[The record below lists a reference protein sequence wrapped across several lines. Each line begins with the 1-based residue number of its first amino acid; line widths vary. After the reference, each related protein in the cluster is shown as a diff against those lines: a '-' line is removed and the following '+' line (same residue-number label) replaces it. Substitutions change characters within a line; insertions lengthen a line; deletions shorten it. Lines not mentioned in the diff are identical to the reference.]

1 MPADSQDILAR
12 VQKSGVAAASL
23 MDLVAVG
30 FSRRAEDANQADEMA
45 KSLLRRF
52 SAIQGLQ
59 SASAMDLRDLTGL
72 EAFEVIRA
80 QALMEIG
87 RRISNAGKGEVKF
100 VNRPQDVA
108 ALLSY
113 LNQEKREHF
122 VAVLLDAQ
130 GGLIRIATI
139 HVGTLTSSIV
149 GPREVFREAIRDGA
163 SSVIVAHNHPSG
175 NPEPSP
181 EDIHVTNLLVEVGKM
196 LDISVDDHVIIG
208 DPGFVSLRQRGVIR
222 G

>member
-1 MPADSQDILAR
+1 MPADSHDILAR
-12 VQKSGVAAASL
+12 IQLTGLAAASL
-23 MDLVAVG
+23 IDLVAVG
-30 FSRRAEDANQADEMA
+30 FSRRAEDVSQAEEMA
-45 KSLLRRF
+45 RKLLRRF

-59 SASAMDLRDLTGL
+59 TASPTDLRDLTGL
-72 EAFEVIRA
+72 EGFEVLRA
-80 QALMEIG
+80 QALLEIG
-87 RRISNAGKGEVKF
+87 RRISNAGKGEVRQIS
-100 VNRPQDVA
+100 RPQDVA

-122 VAVLLDAQ
+122 VAILLDAQ
-130 GGLIRIATI
+130 GGLIRVATI
-139 HVGTLTSSIV
+139 HVGTLTASIV

-208 DPGFVSLRQRGVIR
+208 DPGFVSLRQRGIIR